1 MQTILICIFRG
12 SLPQLMVPLLSLVVV
27 STGLYVIVPV

>member
-12 SLPQLMVPLLSLVVV
+12 SLSQPMVPLLSLVVV